1 MGTFTDLATQI
12 AETGRALHA
21 RGWALATAGNFSA
34 VVRRDPLVLAISR
47 SGVDKGR
54 LSAADILQVDG
65 NGLPLEAEAKP
76 SDETVVHLALAR
88 ERGAGA
94 VLHTHSVWSTLLSE
108 AAGDAAGLALSGY
121 EMLKALSGVK
131 THEHVEWVPIVPNTQ
146 DYKRMTRDVVEALAK
161 HPGAHGLL
169 LRGHGLYTWGRDLQ
183 EARRHVEAFEFLFEL
198 TGRLFTA
205 SGRLPAKAAGVG
217 AGGAD
222 GDD

>member
-1 MGTFTDLATQI
+1 MGTFTDLATQL

-54 LSAADILQVDG
+54 LSASDILQVDG

-76 SDETVVHLALAR
+76 SDETVVHLAVAR

-94 VLHTHSVWSTLLSE
+94 VLHTHSVWNTLLSE
-108 AAGDAAGLALSGY
+108 ASGDAGGLALSGY
-121 EMLKALSGVK
+121 EMLKALAGVK
-131 THEHVEWVPIVPNTQ
+131 THEHTEWVPIVPNTQ
-146 DYKRMTRDVVEALAK
+146 DYARMTRDVVDALAK
-161 HPGAHGLL
+161 HPDAHGLL
-169 LRGHGLYTWGRDLQ
+169 LRGHGLYTWGRDLA
-183 EARRHVEAFEFLFEL
+183 EARRHVEAFEFLFEV

-205 SGRLPAKAAGVG
+205 SGSLPARTAGVG
-217 AGGAD
+217 AGG
-222 GDD
+222 

>member
-1 MGTFTDLATQI
+1 M
-12 AETGRALHA
+12 
-21 RGWALATAGNFSA
+21 
-34 VVRRDPLVLAISR
+34 
-47 SGVDKGR
+47 
-54 LSAADILQVDG
+54 
-65 NGLPLEAEAKP
+65 
-76 SDETVVHLALAR
+76 
-88 ERGAGA
+88 
-94 VLHTHSVWSTLLSE
+94 
-108 AAGDAAGLALSGY
+108 
-121 EMLKALSGVK
+121 
-131 THEHVEWVPIVPNTQ
+131 PIVPNTQ